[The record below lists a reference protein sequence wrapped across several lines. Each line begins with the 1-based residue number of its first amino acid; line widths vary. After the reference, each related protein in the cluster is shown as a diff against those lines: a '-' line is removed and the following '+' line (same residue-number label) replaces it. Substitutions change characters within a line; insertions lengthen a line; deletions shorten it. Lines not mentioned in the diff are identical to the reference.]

1 MTAYQE
7 HTQAEPEGKEAK
19 EGKQVDGLGLEV
31 KEVKRE
37 HKEPKHTEPKHSP
50 AKAKAS
56 EPADQISL
64 SWETDITLNARLN
77 ASSCAHLFSLLN

>member
-37 HKEPKHTEPKHSP
+37 HKEPKHASP

-56 EPADQISL
+56 DLADQISL